1 VDKKS
6 KEKQIMKSFAKRRS
20 VFGIV
25 GDAFKLARAFR

>member
-1 VDKKS
+1 
-6 KEKQIMKSFAKRRS
+6 MKSFAKRRS